1 MPLSLRVGLAA
12 FITLFPI
19 ICVCNGLGEPKYW
32 GPERL
37 RWVIWC
43 VVGLWALGAAW
54 GLGAF
59 LALVPQAALIIGF
72 AAVPSLA
79 LGLLLGDLPA
89 ILAFAGPVTFLS
101 AAAII
106 LRTGNMTAAAIL
118 LLLQAACGLFL
129 LRSRRHAGTT

>member
-1 MPLSLRVGLAA
+1 MPVGLRVGLAA

-54 GLGAF
+54 GWWY
-59 LALVPQAALIIGF
+59 ALRGVFSTRG
-72 AAVPSLA
+72 
-79 LGLLLGDLPA
+79 
-89 ILAFAGPVTFLS
+89 
-101 AAAII
+101 
-106 LRTGNMTAAAIL
+106 RE
-118 LLLQAACGLFL
+118 
-129 LRSRRHAGTT
+129 HAE